1 MRLVDRA
8 ATKQNVIAFTFDDG
22 PDPIYTPQILS
33 LFREVGGHATFYMI
47 GSQVEAN
54 PDIARMVLA
63 EGHELGNHTYT
74 HPNLTERST
83 EEIISELKHTDQI
96 IKQETGAVVRTFRP
110 PYLAHNEDVDKTIA
124 EHFGYPSIGAMNL
137 NSNDWSDPGVEH
149 IVTES
154 QDHLCA
160 GNIIIFHDGGS
171 DRSQTVEAVRQLIHM
186 ATVRGYQLVTVSE
199 LLQMSACEA

>member
-1 MRLVDRA
+1 MKLVDHA
-8 ATKQNVIAFTFDDG
+8 ATKRNVIAFTFDDG

-33 LFREVGGHATFYMI
+33 LFREVGGRATFYMI

-54 PDIARMVLA
+54 PDIARMVLS

-74 HPNLTERST
+74 HPNLTELDSSA
-83 EEIISELKHTDQI
+83 IISELTRTDQI
-96 IKQETGAVVRTFRP
+96 IKHETGAVVRTFRP
-110 PYLAHNEDVDKTIA
+110 PYLAHDEKVDETIA

-149 IVTES
+149 IVAES
-154 QDHLCA
+154 QDYICP
-160 GNIIIFHDGGS
+160 GNILIFHDGGS

-186 ATVRGYQLVTVSE
+186 AADRGYQMITVSE
-199 LLQMSACEA
+199 LLQLAACEA